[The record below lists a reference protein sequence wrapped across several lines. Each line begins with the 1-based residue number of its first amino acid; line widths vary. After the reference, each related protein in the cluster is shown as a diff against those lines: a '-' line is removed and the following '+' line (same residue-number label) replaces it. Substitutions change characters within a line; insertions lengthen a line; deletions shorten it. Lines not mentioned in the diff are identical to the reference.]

1 MAIQIGNESVA
12 ALHIGG
18 DKVEK
23 IVLNGETVYESEPAY
38 LKVLKT
44 VTTLTAA
51 LVEELG
57 LASLQDVFI
66 PDNVETIDAGALS
79 GCNFRTLS
87 VPCTINRNCKNMSV
101 ENAQTV
107 KVRPTQTST
116 QLLSYATQSNR
127 IWNSIFGSNIGEVIL
142 EPGITAIGPYA
153 FANKIGTTRPAVGIS
168 ISAVTI
174 PNTVETIGIYAFHD
188 CSELT
193 AVSIPDSVESIGLN
207 AFYSCDKLETLA
219 LGSGVTT
226 VGNNAFSYCTALT
239 DVTLGN
245 DFNCALSLSAG
256 DYTAATMAAMLAA
269 LKDLTGQYAKTLTL
283 GAANLAKLS
292 AEQQAIATAKN
303 WNLA

>member
-1 MAIQIGNESVA
+1 
-12 ALHIGG
+12 
-18 DKVEK
+18 
-23 IVLNGETVYESEPAY
+23 
-38 LKVLKT
+38 
-44 VTTLTAA
+44 
-51 LVEELG
+51 
-57 LASLQDVFI
+57 
-66 PDNVETIDAGALS
+66 
-79 GCNFRTLS
+79 
-87 VPCTINRNCKNMSV
+87 MSV